1 MRSPPAITARTGQNR
16 RRGDIAFDYRGRAAR
31 QQTHEMTI
39 DDRARGGKF
48 LYGAG
53 VGDKSPLRMMAVPRT
68 HPMSTFETIVS
79 ILYLA
84 SLILQVMAVLFAVRM
99 SRRSALRAPWY
110 MMAAAM
116 TAMAVFRLVAMLT
129 SGVLPG

>member
-1 MRSPPAITARTGQNR
+1 
-16 RRGDIAFDYRGRAAR
+16 
-31 QQTHEMTI
+31 MT
-39 DDRARGGKF
+39 
-48 LYGAG
+48 
-53 VGDKSPLRMMAVPRT
+53 
-68 HPMSTFETIVS
+68 TFELIVS

-116 TAMAVFRLVAMLT
+116 TTMAVFRLGGMLA
-129 SGVLPG
+129 SGILPGMEMKGDGFHLFSACLSSVVSLLLFLSLFAIRRLSVVHESAEVAR